1 MPQLLPTIEQI
12 AVLQQA
18 SNFGY
23 QYWQTKTNVAQSF
36 LKSYPLTQTLD
47 VQHIKDL
54 IRDYTLDEDYQLADE
69 ASVMRGL
76 RHLRNLLMVRWIWQD
91 ALNLISLEQLTWE
104 LSKFADYCLIF
115 AKDYV
120 YQDLISRYGEPYFF
134 DEKNKPHKDDLA
146 IIAMGKM
153 GAEELNLSS
162 DIDLI
167 FVHQGQGETVVDPL
181 KQQGS
186 KAAKSIDNKKFFTKW
201 GQGIINLLDKN
212 TQDGF
217 VFRIDMRLRPWGDG
231 SDLAIHLSALE
242 KYFAQHGRAW
252 ERFAWLK
259 ARIVNPVT
267 FSDSLKALIKPF
279 VFRYYVDY
287 SAFAALREMK
297 SLIQNQVEQ
306 RQDTDNVKLGAGG
319 IRDIEFIVQSFQLI
333 YGGRVSDIKV
343 KNCLQAMSQLEK
355 HGFIDA
361 VTHEQLAQAYRFL
374 RRLEH
379 GIQAINDEQTQR
391 LPQDAMQRHQL
402 AQVLGFADW
411 AALLAKLNEY
421 RQMVKIP
428 FDELVSDRQQSDE
441 QLQVDHQH
449 NLSELEQ
456 KLSADNKDKLSQ
468 FWQSKLIAGLS
479 EEAKTRLNA
488 AYPILINGLLHSDL
502 SEDAINVA
510 LPRMLTLLEAVS
522 RRSIYLVMFVENPT
536 AAAKLIPM
544 LAASPWIASELV
556 SYPVLLD
563 SFIREKYRH
572 LPDKAELSDIL
583 RQQLLRVEPNDE
595 EGLLNAFRFFKK
607 TQVLAV
613 AASDVLADRPLMK
626 VSDSLTFIAEVVLEK
641 ALQRVFGELVKKHGY
656 PVNAQGEPVSEA
668 HNGFAIIGYGKL
680 GGLEM
685 SYSSDLDLV
694 FIHDIDEEAMTLGEK
709 PISGM
714 KFAARL
720 AQKLMNYLTTQTR
733 DGRVYEIDMR
743 LRPSGQAGMMVVST
757 HAFELYQMH
766 KAWAWEHQ
774 ALVRARAICGDSR
787 VMTRFDQ
794 IRKEVLCLPR
804 DKDSVRI
811 EVSNMRHKMQDH
823 LGSKPHTKQQGLFH
837 LKQDAGGLVDIEFI
851 AQFAV
856 LAYANRYPA
865 LAVWSDNV
873 RIFEAL
879 AKTGVIENEICQQ
892 LTHAYLRIRSMTHRL
907 ALAEQPILVDEA
919 QWHELR
925 NFVDAQWHRLIG
937 QRPE

>member
-76 RHLRNLLMVRWIWQD
+76 RHLRNLLMMRWIWQD

-120 YQDLISRYGEPYFF
+120 YQDLINRYGEPYFF

-181 KQQGS
+181 KQPGS

-267 FSDSLKALIKPF
+267 FSDSLEALIKPF

-421 RQMVKIP
+421 RQTVKIP
-428 FDELVSDRQQSDE
+428 FDELVSDRKQSDE

-468 FWQSKLIAGLS
+468 FWQSKLITGLS

-522 RRSIYLVMFVENPT
+522 RRSIYLVMFAENPT

-656 PVNAQGEPVSEA
+656 PVNALS
-668 HNGFAIIGYGKL
+668 L
-680 GGLEM
+680 
-685 SYSSDLDLV
+685 
-694 FIHDIDEEAMTLGEK
+694 IHI
-709 PISGM
+709 
-714 KFAARL
+714 
-720 AQKLMNYLTTQTR
+720 
-733 DGRVYEIDMR
+733 
-743 LRPSGQAGMMVVST
+743 
-757 HAFELYQMH
+757 
-766 KAWAWEHQ
+766 
-774 ALVRARAICGDSR
+774 
-787 VMTRFDQ
+787 
-794 IRKEVLCLPR
+794 
-804 DKDSVRI
+804 
-811 EVSNMRHKMQDH
+811 
-823 LGSKPHTKQQGLFH
+823 
-837 LKQDAGGLVDIEFI
+837 
-851 AQFAV
+851 
-856 LAYANRYPA
+856 
-865 LAVWSDNV
+865 
-873 RIFEAL
+873 
-879 AKTGVIENEICQQ
+879 
-892 LTHAYLRIRSMTHRL
+892 
-907 ALAEQPILVDEA
+907 
-919 QWHELR
+919 
-925 NFVDAQWHRLIG
+925 
-937 QRPE
+937 

>member
-1 MPQLLPTIEQI
+1 MPQRLPTIEQI

-306 RQDTDNVKLGAGG
+306 RQDTDNVKLGAMAV
-319 IRDIEFIVQSFQLI
+319 IWQFIYRHWKNILPNMD
-333 YGGRVSDIKV
+333 GR
-343 KNCLQAMSQLEK
+343 
-355 HGFIDA
+355 G
-361 VTHEQLAQAYRFL
+361 
-374 RRLEH
+374 
-379 GIQAINDEQTQR
+379 
-391 LPQDAMQRHQL
+391 
-402 AQVLGFADW
+402 
-411 AALLAKLNEY
+411 
-421 RQMVKIP
+421 
-428 FDELVSDRQQSDE
+428 
-441 QLQVDHQH
+441 
-449 NLSELEQ
+449 
-456 KLSADNKDKLSQ
+456 
-468 FWQSKLIAGLS
+468 
-479 EEAKTRLNA
+479 
-488 AYPILINGLLHSDL
+488 SDL
-502 SEDAINVA
+502 
-510 LPRMLTLLEAVS
+510 
-522 RRSIYLVMFVENPT
+522 
-536 AAAKLIPM
+536 
-544 LAASPWIASELV
+544 
-556 SYPVLLD
+556 
-563 SFIREKYRH
+563 
-572 LPDKAELSDIL
+572 
-583 RQQLLRVEPNDE
+583 
-595 EGLLNAFRFFKK
+595 
-607 TQVLAV
+607 
-613 AASDVLADRPLMK
+613 
-626 VSDSLTFIAEVVLEK
+626 
-641 ALQRVFGELVKKHGY
+641 
-656 PVNAQGEPVSEA
+656 
-668 HNGFAIIGYGKL
+668 L
-680 GGLEM
+680 G
-685 SYSSDLDLV
+685 
-694 FIHDIDEEAMTLGEK
+694 
-709 PISGM
+709 
-714 KFAARL
+714 
-720 AQKLMNYLTTQTR
+720 
-733 DGRVYEIDMR
+733 
-743 LRPSGQAGMMVVST
+743 
-757 HAFELYQMH
+757 
-766 KAWAWEHQ
+766 
-774 ALVRARAICGDSR
+774 
-787 VMTRFDQ
+787 
-794 IRKEVLCLPR
+794 
-804 DKDSVRI
+804 
-811 EVSNMRHKMQDH
+811 
-823 LGSKPHTKQQGLFH
+823 
-837 LKQDAGGLVDIEFI
+837 
-851 AQFAV
+851 
-856 LAYANRYPA
+856 
-865 LAVWSDNV
+865 
-873 RIFEAL
+873 
-879 AKTGVIENEICQQ
+879 
-892 LTHAYLRIRSMTHRL
+892 
-907 ALAEQPILVDEA
+907 
-919 QWHELR
+919 
-925 NFVDAQWHRLIG
+925 
-937 QRPE
+937 